1 MEFRFSGLSTENTT
15 QREPVKVLILGS
27 GPAGFSAALYAAR
40 AELSPVVLTGMEV
53 GGQAALTYTIE
64 NYPGF
69 PEGVGGSQLGEL
81 FQKQAERF
89 GAKVEID
96 TATSVDLSQK
106 PFKVNTFNGVYTCG

>member
-1 MEFRFSGLSTENTT
+1 MTESNGNH
-15 QREPVKVLILGS
+15 VKVLILGS

-96 TATSVDLSQK
+96 SATSVDLSNR
-106 PFKVNTFNGVYTCG
+106 PFRVTT